1 MEQRRRD
8 GHQDQGKHQGL
19 VGARSGSE
27 GDMTTSKTD
36 LDIEAAETA
45 AARTVPPLVL
55 VVMGVSGSG
64 KSTIALELHRVLGWP
79 FQEGDDLHPPANV
92 EKMRS
97 GRPLDD
103 ADRLPWL
110 QAVARWIDDRLAAS
124 EPGII
129 TCSNLKRAYRRITI
143 GKRKGVRLVYLKGD
157 EQLIHHRI
165 VQRHHRYMPPT
176 LLRSQFETLEE
187 PGEDEH
193 PVTVAVHGGVAQT
206 VLKLLRQ
213 LADLKAQ
220 R

>member
-1 MEQRRRD
+1 
-8 GHQDQGKHQGL
+8 
-19 VGARSGSE
+19 
-27 GDMTTSKTD
+27 MTTGKTD
-36 LDIEAAETA
+36 LDIAAAEA
-45 AARTVPPLVL
+45 VAARTVPPSVL

-64 KSTIALELHRVLGWP
+64 KSTMALELHRVLGWP

-110 QAVARWIDDRLAAS
+110 QAVAHWIDERLAAH

-143 GKRKGVRLVYLKGD
+143 GRRKGVRLVYLKGD
-157 EQLIHHRI
+157 EQLIHGRI
-165 VQRHHRYMPPT
+165 AQRQHRYMPPT

-187 PGEDEH
+187 PGGNEH
-193 PVTVAVHGGVAQT
+193 PVVVTVHGSVAET
-206 VLKLLRQ
+206 VTVTLTQ
-213 LADLKAQ
+213 LTATD

>member
-1 MEQRRRD
+1 MATE
-8 GHQDQGKHQGL
+8 
-19 VGARSGSE
+19 
-27 GDMTTSKTD
+27 KTNPD
-36 LDIEAAETA
+36 LAAAEVA
-45 AARTVPPLVL
+45 AARAAPPVVL

-103 ADRLPWL
+103 ADRQPWL
-110 QAVARWIDDRLAAS
+110 EAIARWIDDRLAAH

-143 GKRKGVRLVYLKGD
+143 GKRKGVRLVYLKG
-157 EQLIHHRI
+157 EQHVIHDRI
-165 VQRHHRYMPPT
+165 VQRQHRYMPPS
-176 LLRSQFETLEE
+176 LLRSQFDTLEE
-187 PGEDEH
+187 PGKDEH
-193 PVTVAVHGGVAQT
+193 PLTATVHGAVEET
-206 VLKLLRQ
+206 VTQLLRQ
-213 LADLKAQ
+213 LAANN